1 MAISSKDFV
10 LFLLKPNNGGSFHF
24 SEYKTLDGQVH
35 RLVETVLPDGR
46 TRYKRFHFNMD
57 EPFTVHKSNKELLD
71 FLENHPN
78 NPESPWFNGKTLF
91 YRLQPELESQ
101 KRIEDKLF
109 NAKVLTLASEL
120 KGKRLFEVASL
131 CGLFFDE
138 SEGETIAFEAI
149 LSFAESRPQEFMK
162 AYNVP
167 NKEARMRHLVR
178 TAVGKGVIS
187 NSDGVYRFGSYTLG
201 VDENSVIGKLTNE
214 KEVLE
219 MIESRIGF
227 VDTENTETKPQPKEK
242 AHNEDQAITMDDL
255 NKHTRGRKPQS

>member
-24 SEYKTLDGQVH
+24 SEYRTLDGQVH
-35 RLVETVLPDGR
+35 RLVETILPDGR
-46 TRYKRFHFNMD
+46 TRYKRFHFNLD
-57 EPFTVHKSNKELLD
+57 EPFTVHRSNKELLD

-138 SEGETIAFEAI
+138 SEGETLAFEAI

-187 NSDGVYRFGSYTLG
+187 NADGVYRFGSYTLG
-201 VDENSVIGKLTNE
+201 VDEESVIGKLTNE

-227 VDTENTETKPQPKEK
+227 IDTEKQEPQAQTKELAHVDQPSVS
-242 AHNEDQAITMDDL
+242 MGDL
-255 NKHTRGRKPQS
+255 NKYAKPKRQQQ

>member
-35 RLVETVLPDGR
+35 RLVETILPDGR
-46 TRYKRFHFNMD
+46 TRYKRFHFNLD
-57 EPFTVHKSNKELLD
+57 EPFTVHRSNKELLD

-91 YRLQPELESQ
+91 YRLQPEVESQ

-138 SEGETIAFEAI
+138 SGGETLAFEAI

-178 TAVGKGVIS
+178 TAIGKGVIS
-187 NSDGVYRFGSYTLG
+187 NADGVYRFGSYTLG
-201 VDENSVIGKLTNE
+201 VDEESVIGKLTNE
-214 KEVLE
+214 REVLE

-227 VDTENTETKPQPKEK
+227 IDTEKQEPQAQTKEPDHVDQPSVS
-242 AHNEDQAITMDDL
+242 MGDL
-255 NKHTRGRKPQS
+255 NKYAKPKRQQQ